1 MAIVESSLSPIK
13 RFFGL
18 LKPDRQEIIS
28 IYIYTIF
35 NGLVNL
41 SLPLGIQ
48 AIINFVSSGQVSS
61 SWILLTAFVIAGIG
75 VSGVLQLLQL
85 SIVENLQRKIFTRA
99 SFEFAYRI
107 PRMKWEMLS
116 QHYPPELV
124 NRFFD
129 TMSVQKGL
137 GKLLID
143 LPTAVLQIIF
153 GFILLSF
160 YHPFFIVFSL
170 ILIGI
175 LIFIFV
181 ITASNALKTS
191 LKESKYKYEVA
202 HWLEELARTMEIFKL
217 AGKTDLFLKKTDKQ
231 VENYLNARRSHFRI
245 LVFQYINMI
254 GFKMI
259 VSGTL
264 LILGGILVM
273 DQRLNVGQFVAA
285 EILIVL
291 MINSVEKIILSME
304 NIYDVLTSL
313 EKIGNVMDL
322 PLENDKGMEMHPDSI
337 VNGINLSVKNLSFR
351 FSENSGY
358 SLRNISM
365 DVNAGEKV
373 CIIGEEGSGKSLLL
387 KLISGLYT
395 EFNGSISYNKIPLG
409 NLNLHFI
416 RDIIGDSTP
425 NASVFKGTLLE
436 NITLGKENIT
446 FEDAQ
451 AAAKTTKLDEY
462 IEFAEEGYNTQ
473 LLPEGRTLSDTVIH
487 QIILSRCVVGNP
499 PIMLFENHFFH
510 LPQHIRSHFLAYV
523 LSRQNRSSVIVSSN
537 SIPPVECS
545 FDRYYVLRN
554 GELIYSGNRQEAINA
569 FEN

>member
-48 AIINFVSSGQVSS
+48 AIINFVSSGQAST
-61 SWILLTAFVIAGIG
+61 SWILLTALVIAGIG
-75 VSGVLQLLQL
+75 VSGIMQLIQL
-85 SIVENLQRKIFTRA
+85 SIVENLQRKIFTRS

-107 PRMKWEMLS
+107 PRMKWETLS

-137 GKLLID
+137 AKLLID
-143 LPTAVLQIIF
+143 LPTATLQIVF

-170 ILIGI
+170 ILIGLLI
-175 LIFIFV
+175 LIF
-181 ITASNALKTS
+181 ALSAPGALKTS

-202 HWLEELARTMEIFKL
+202 HWLEEVARTMEIFKL
-217 AGKTDLFLKKTDKQ
+217 AGKTDLYLKKTDKA
-231 VENYLNARRSHFRI
+231 VGNYLNARKSHFRI
-245 LVFQYINMI
+245 LVFQYINMV

-304 NIYDVLTSL
+304 NVYDVLTSV
-313 EKIGNVMDL
+313 EKLGNVMDL
-322 PLENDKGMEMHPDSI
+322 PLESDKGIEMHPDST
-337 VNGINLSVKNLSFR
+337 VNGINLSIKNLSFR
-351 FSENSGY
+351 FFSSGEY
-358 SLRNISM
+358 HLKNIHM
-365 DVNAGEKV
+365 DIHAGEKV

-387 KLISGLYT
+387 KVISGLYSD
-395 EFNGSISYNKIPLG
+395 FSGSIAYNKIPLG
-409 NLNLHFI
+409 NLNLDFI
-416 RDIIGDSTP
+416 RDIIGDSTS
-425 NASVFKGTLLE
+425 NASVFKGSILD
-436 NITLGKENIT
+436 NITIGKENLT

-451 AAAKTTKLDEY
+451 LAAKITGLEEY
-462 IEFAEEGYNTQ
+462 IMSAEEGYNTQ
-473 LLPEGRTLSDTVIH
+473 LLPEGRTLSDTIIH
-487 QIILSRCVVGNP
+487 QIILSRCIVGTP

-510 LPQHIRSHFLAYV
+510 LPQKIRTHFLTYI
-523 LSRQNRSSVIVSSN
+523 LGQSNPSTVIVTSN
-537 SIPPVECS
+537 TIPPDECR
-545 FDRYYVLRN
+545 FDRYYVLKN
-554 GELIYSGNRQEAINA
+554 GELVFAGNKQDATIA
-569 FEN
+569 FLN